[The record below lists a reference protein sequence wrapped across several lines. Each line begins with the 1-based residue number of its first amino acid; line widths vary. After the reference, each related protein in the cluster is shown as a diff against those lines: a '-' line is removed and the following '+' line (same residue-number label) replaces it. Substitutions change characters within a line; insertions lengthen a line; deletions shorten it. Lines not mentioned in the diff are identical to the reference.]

1 MSVIDE
7 VKQRTEISDIAGQY
21 TQLTKAG
28 RYMKGLCP
36 FHSEKHGSFFVYPEQ
51 QSWHCFGAC
60 STGGDVFS
68 LIMKKE
74 GITFG
79 EALRL
84 LGERA
89 GVAIPSMVRPE
100 VDREANERLYQAS
113 AAASLYFHH
122 LLINSPAGE
131 RARSY
136 ITRRGLSEK
145 SVADF
150 QLGYCLNS
158 WDSLKKYLT
167 EKDYSEAELA
177 EAGLIS
183 VTDTGSYDRFRNRLA
198 FPILDARGRTTGFGA
213 RVLDDSLPKYLNSPE
228 TPIFDKSGT
237 LYGLNLAREAI
248 RRCDQAVIVEGYLD
262 VITAHQHGFANVVAS
277 MGTSITDKQ
286 VSALNKLTRNLV
298 FALDA
303 DAAGEVATTRAV
315 GYENILGAEVRVA
328 LLPQGRDPDDVIRE
342 SPETWQRL
350 LEEAEPMMDYALR
363 FVTAGLDLSTARD
376 KSKAVERLLP
386 IISGIDNIAH
396 QDHYMQL
403 LAKRLGVATHKLDE
417 VKAFSR
423 PGRGRPKTAVRET
436 ETGTG
441 TGWDLFSSPVEEY
454 CLALLL
460 KHPELKAETGE
471 LLPDYFE
478 SSENREIYN
487 AFRLAE
493 DVSSA
498 RKGLDDTVW
507 EHFDRLVKMDLPSN
521 QIEQKLCGC
530 ILRLR
535 ENHLRALAVKREAM
549 LASGATKGGEQDI
562 DLGRQ
567 LREVF
572 IQKSS
577 WGQKLKRRDID
588 DSRKPGK

>member
-1 MSVIDE
+1 MSVIDD
-7 VKQRTEISDIAGQY
+7 VKQRTDIGDIAGQY

-28 RYMKGLCP
+28 RYLKGLCP

-60 STGGDVFS
+60 NTGGDVFS

-74 GITFG
+74 GIAFG

-89 GVAIPSMVRPE
+89 GVVIPSMVRPE
-100 VDREANERLYQAS
+100 VDREANERLYQANE
-113 AAASLYFHH
+113 AASLYFHH

-158 WDSLKKYLT
+158 WDSLKKYLMG
-167 EKDYSEAELA
+167 KGYSEAELA

-183 VTDTGSYDRFRNRLA
+183 VTDTGSYDRFRNRLV
-198 FPILDARGRTTGFGA
+198 FPIKDARGRTTGFGA

-228 TPIFDKSGT
+228 TPVFDKSGT

-248 RRCDQAVIVEGYLD
+248 RRGDQAVIVEGYLD
-262 VITAHQHGFANVVAS
+262 VITAHQHGFTNVVAS
-277 MGTSITDKQ
+277 MGTSTTDKQ
-286 VSALNKLTRNLV
+286 VSAIKRLTKNLV

-303 DAAGEVATTRAV
+303 DAAGEEATTRAV
-315 GYENILGAEVRVA
+315 GYENILGTEVRVA
-328 LLPQGRDPDDVIRE
+328 LLPQGKDPDDVIRE

-350 LEEAEPMMDYALR
+350 VEEAEPMMDYSLR
-363 FVTAGLDLSTARD
+363 FVTAGLDFSTARD
-376 KSKAVERLLP
+376 KSVAVERLLP
-386 IISGIDNIAH
+386 LINGLENIVR
-396 QDHYMQL
+396 QDHYKQL
-403 LAKRLGVATHKLDE
+403 LSKRLGIATHKLDE
-417 VKAFSR
+417 SKTFSR
-423 PGRGRPKTAVRET
+423 PGKGRPKTAAMEIETRTATGRE
-436 ETGTG
+436 
-441 TGWDLFSSPVEEY
+441 LFSSPVEEY

-460 KHPELKAETGE
+460 KHPELKAEAVE

-478 SSENREIYN
+478 NSENREIYN
-487 AFRLAE
+487 AFMLAE
-493 DVSSA
+493 DTSSA
-498 RKGLDDTVW
+498 RKGLDGTVW
-507 EHFDRLVKMDLPSN
+507 ELFDRLLKKELPSN
-521 QIEQKLCGC
+521 IIGQRLYSC
-530 ILRLR
+530 IVRLK
-535 ENHLRALAVKREAM
+535 EKHLRSLVVRREAL
-549 LASGATKGGEQDI
+549 LASEVTKGEEQDV

-588 DSRKPGK
+588 GSRKPGK